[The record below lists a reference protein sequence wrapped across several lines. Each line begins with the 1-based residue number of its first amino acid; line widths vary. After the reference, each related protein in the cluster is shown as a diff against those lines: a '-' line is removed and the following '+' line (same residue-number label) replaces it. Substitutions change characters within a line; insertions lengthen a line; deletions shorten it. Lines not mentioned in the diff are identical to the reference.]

1 MSMKRLAVLGSTGSI
16 GVTTL
21 DLVARFPD
29 RFEVVSLAA
38 GRNVERLAA
47 QVRQFRPRVVA
58 TADGASADALRAAV
72 PEFTGTIVAGLE
84 GIEQVATAPDADV
97 VISALVGA
105 LGLRPTL
112 RAIEAGKDVA
122 LANKEVLVVAGEL
135 VQEAARRAKV
145 NVFPLDSEHN
155 AIYQALH
162 GHRRSDVRRIILTA
176 SGGPFLRTPSD
187 ELRRATPAQAL
198 KHPTWRMG
206 SKITIDSS
214 TLMNKGLEVIEAHW
228 LFGLPPEQIDVVI
241 HPQSIVHSMVEYVD
255 GSVLAQLGIPDMSIP
270 ISYILAYPERLSLAH
285 LPSLDL
291 VAAGRL
297 EFVAPDV
304 ERFPCLALAYRALRA
319 KGSVPAVLNAANEVL
334 VDAFLKERIGYLDI
348 PRIAGAVLDR
358 HEPLARAS
366 LEDLLGADAWARR
379 TADELCNGGVDRTA
393 AATTSSVE
401 PRHG

>member
-1 MSMKRLAVLGSTGSI
+1 MAVKQLAVLGSTGSI

-21 DLVARFPD
+21 DLVERFPE
-29 RFEVVSLAA
+29 RFAIASLAG
-38 GRNVERLAA
+38 GRHVERLAE
-47 QVRQFRPRVVA
+47 QVRRFRPRLVA
-58 TADGASADALRAAV
+58 AADGDSAAALRVAV
-72 PEFTGTIVAGLE
+72 PGFEGEIVAGLE
-84 GIEQVATAPDADV
+84 GIEQVATAREAEL

-105 LGLRPTL
+105 LGLGPTL

-135 VQEAARRAKV
+135 VQAAAQRGRV

-176 SGGPFLRTPSD
+176 SGGPFLRTPRE
-187 ELRRATPAQAL
+187 ELEAATPAQAL
-198 KHPTWRMG
+198 KHPTWKMG

-255 GSVLAQLGIPDMSIP
+255 GSVLAQLGIPDMAIP
-270 ISYILAYPERLSLAH
+270 ISYILAYPERLALTH

-291 VAAGRL
+291 VQAGRL
-297 EFVAPDV
+297 EFVAPDL
-304 ERFPCLALAYRALRA
+304 ERFPCLALAYRALRS
-319 KGSVPAVLNAANEVL
+319 KGTAPAVLNAANEIL
-334 VDAFLKERIGYLDI
+334 VDAFLNERIGYLDI
-348 PRIAGAVLDR
+348 PRIATAVLDR
-358 HEPLARAS
+358 HALIAHPS
-366 LEDLLGADAWARR
+366 LDELLGADAWARR
-379 TADELCNGGVDRTA
+379 AAGELSSTESVA
-393 AATTSSVE
+393 ASA
-401 PRHG
+401 